1 MPEFEITWKVAL
13 TKTNGE
19 PLTLPT
25 ERNLAA
31 AYPHLVER
39 FPLISVRGDV
49 GRDARRGE
57 INISQGTSAGNART
71 AALYIRSGN
80 PFASDA
86 GIAHILGDS
95 TIDVLVSDLTV
106 TNAESGEI
114 TVHDKGYHVP
124 DDDDVGQVARPSRAR
139 RTRGGGRQRL
149 ESYVGEPVAEEP
161 VAEEPVAEE
170 PVAEEPRIYLHH
182 VGEAVDEEP
191 EAVD

>member
-19 PLTLPT
+19 PLTLPN
-25 ERNLAA
+25 ERDLAA

-71 AALYIRSGN
+71 AVINIRSGN

-86 GIAHILGDS
+86 GVAHILGDS
-95 TIDVLVSDLTV
+95 TIDVVVSDLTV
-106 TNAESGEI
+106 TNRESGEI

-124 DDDDVGQVARPSRAR
+124 DDDVGQVARPSRAR

-170 PVAEEPRIYLHH
+170 PRIYLHH
-182 VGEAVDEEP
+182 VVEAVDEEP